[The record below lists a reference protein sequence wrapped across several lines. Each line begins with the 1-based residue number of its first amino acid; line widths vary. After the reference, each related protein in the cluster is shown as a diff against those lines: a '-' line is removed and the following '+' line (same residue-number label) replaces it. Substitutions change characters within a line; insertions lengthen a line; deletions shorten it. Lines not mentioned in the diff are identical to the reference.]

1 MNITSGGLTIAVMAA
16 IWFLVFLPSFIKA
29 DSNNV
34 SRQKVETKSR
44 ELMSSKLGEKA
55 SRAIRAR
62 KGRAV
67 LGTLSLVALSV
78 AVLSILEFASVG
90 TGLSLALGAATSFIV
105 FVSLTIRNHR
115 KYQTLVQEA
124 VRRKI
129 TYARPTL
136 DEKSEKAESDSTSW
150 QPEEVPKQAFL
161 KTGAIDIVTM
171 AEVVEIEPRTESS
184 EVESLDEIMRRRRH
198 IG

>member
-29 DSNNV
+29 DSNNFA
-34 SRQKVETKSR
+34 REKVETNSR
-44 ELMSSKLGEKA
+44 DLLSSKLGEKA

-67 LGTLSLVALSV
+67 LGTLSVGALVV
-78 AVLSILEFASVG
+78 ATLSILEFATVG
-90 TGLSLALGAATSFIV
+90 TGLSLAVGAAVSCIV

-115 KYQTLVQEA
+115 KYQTLVQDA
-124 VRRKI
+124 VHRKI
-129 TYARPTL
+129 TYTRPSL
-136 DEKSEKAESDSTSW
+136 EVQAQKMESNSSRW
-150 QPEEVPKQAFL
+150 QPVEVPKQAFL
-161 KTGAIDIVTM
+161 KTGAIDIVDL
-171 AEVVEIEPRTESS
+171 AEVVEMEPRAETS
-184 EVESLDEIMRRRRH
+184 EVESLDEILRRRRH